1 MTTWAPYD
9 EPEFEDIFEYFHH
22 ADGTRAKANSGAPS
36 VLVAYGQADADAL
49 AVADLPGTYVQLT
62 REDDQ

>member
-1 MTTWAPYD
+1 MSAP
-9 EPEFEDIFEYFHH
+9 
-22 ADGTRAKANSGAPS
+22 AKAAR
-36 VLVAYGQADADAL
+36 ADAL